1 MKTRKI
7 SVSCLCFAAL
17 VTVAVN
23 GRAEVSNEEAGKL
36 GKTLTLFGAEAGG
49 NADESIPPY
58 TGGLTKPPPGFV
70 PGSGRYVDPFP
81 GEKPVAVIDAKN
93 MAQYADKLTDGTKE
107 LMRRHDSFRVDVYP
121 THRSI
126 AYPKHVLDHCVKN
139 ASTAKLTASGNGVAG
154 NPYGC
159 VPFPIPRNG
168 LEAIWNHQLRYFPG
182 GQGIDIH
189 MQGWLVDASG
199 RRIDSGGYF
208 APYYNAYSDPS
219 KSSMDDL
226 FTFSAIGDFTNPP
239 SQAGEKQLL
248 RYSIDYDKQ
257 DSRVWVYTPGQR
269 RVRLAPEFGYDTPI
283 ASTGGVQFY
292 DEVYLFIGKPDR
304 FDWKLVGK
312 KEMYV
317 PYNAYALGFEVPP
330 EKTVTPKHLNPDHV
344 RWEKHRVW
352 VVEATLKPGMR
363 HAHQRRVFYIDEDSW
378 TIVAYDGYD
387 AANKLARVAYSFPVP
402 LYDAATAVLP
412 YVIYDLNKGAYLIP
426 VTFSSPR
433 NYVRPAALDTSM
445 YRQERLVGSAVR

>member
-17 VTVAVN
+17 LSVAVN

-49 NADESIPPY
+49 NADGSIPPY

-168 LEAIWNHQLRYFPG
+168 LEAVWNHLLRYFPG
-182 GQGIDIH
+182 GQGLDQH
-189 MQGWLVDASG
+189 QGGWMVDASG
-199 RRIDSGGYF
+199 RRINSSSFF

-226 FTFSAIGDFTNPP
+226 TTFRQIGDFTGPP
-239 SQAGEKQLL
+239 SQVGEKQLL
-248 RYSIDYDKQ
+248 RFSIDFDKQ
-257 DSRVWVYTPGQR
+257 DQRVWIYTPGQR
-269 RVRLAPEFGYDTPI
+269 RIRLAPEFGYDTPI
-283 ASTGGVQFY
+283 ASLGGVQFY
-292 DEVYLFIGKPDR
+292 DEVFLFQGAPDR

-317 PYNAYALGFEVPP
+317 PYNGYALDMEVPP

-352 VVEATLKPGMR
+352 VVEATVKPGKR
-363 HAHQRRVFYIDEDSW
+363 HAHQRRVYHIDEDSW
-378 TIVAYDGYD
+378 AIVAVDGYD
-387 AANKLARVAYSFPVP
+387 AAGKLARVSYSSIVP
-402 LYDAATAVLP
+402 LYDVAAYVSP
-412 YVIYDLNKGAYLIP
+412 YVHYDLNKGAYLVP
-426 VTFSSPR
+426 NLHSSPR
-433 NYVRPAALDTSM
+433 DYVRPNAVDPSM
-445 YRQERLVGSAVR
+445 FTPERLLGGAVR